1 MLDCN
6 TMRAS
11 VILSGGLLT
20 LGVVL
25 GIVAM
30 TTPFTVPI
38 SQLSLLLVLFGAI
51 VLAGTFLAALLPGAA
66 RRLDGCRH

>member
-6 TMRAS
+6 TMRVS

-20 LGVVL
+20 LGIVL
-25 GIVAM
+25 GVIAM
-30 TTPFTVPI
+30 TTPFAVPI
-38 SQLSLLLVLFGAI
+38 SQLALLLVLSGAV
-51 VLAGTFLAALLPGAA
+51 VLAATFLGALLPGAA